1 MDVFGIVL
9 PIVYILAG
17 CALVWFIVELALAVR
32 RLRATVT
39 DLKRQ
44 VDPALDNVNRIAK
57 QLPPIIDKVDPLMD
71 RVTLTVDSVNLELMR
86 VDEMLEDITQ
96 ITGTVSKATT
106 AVDSVTSA
114 PLDIVTNM
122 TNKVR
127 GLFKP
132 KYASS
137 ETADMHADEEKTNPI
152 VDFANAAAT
161 AAGEAVR
168 EQREVQAD
176 KRQAAEKRAQEDSL
190 KDDTL
195 RSAASVITDEVLAN
209 ADTDAPSATQASSIP
224 HSELIDPSL
233 YMVQEVEET
242 GSEDDHI
249 EAVGE
254 VVPSADGGVV
264 ISSEILLDVDADESG
279 SDDEGSV
286 GR

>member
-17 CALVWFIVELALAVR
+17 CALIWFIVELALAVR
-32 RLRATVT
+32 RMRATVT

-176 KRQAAEKRAQEDSL
+176 KRQAAEKRAQENSL

-224 HSELIDPSL
+224 HSEPIDPSL

-264 ISSEILLDVDADESG
+264 ISSEILLDVDAGESG
-279 SDDEGSV
+279 SDGEGSV
-286 GR
+286 ER